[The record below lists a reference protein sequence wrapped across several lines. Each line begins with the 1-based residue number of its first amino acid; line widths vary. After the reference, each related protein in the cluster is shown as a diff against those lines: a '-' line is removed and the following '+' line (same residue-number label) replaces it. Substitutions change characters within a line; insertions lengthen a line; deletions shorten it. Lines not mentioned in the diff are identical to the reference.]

1 MKLGLESP
9 GSMIMHKDQNE
20 IRKAKSVQRDNP
32 GALALNSAMT
42 NNAPQIF
49 NEETVDLEKI
59 FLDEIK
65 ESGKKHEQ
73 DTAGGAIMKQSG
85 KESSLKIALNPL
97 IDRFDTTD
105 SAKKLTKQQDD
116 QSPRFMIDGG

>member
-1 MKLGLESP
+1 
-9 GSMIMHKDQNE
+9 
-20 IRKAKSVQRDNP
+20 
-32 GALALNSAMT
+32 MT

-73 DTAGGAIMKQSG
+73 DTAGGAIMK
-85 KESSLKIALNPL
+85 
-97 IDRFDTTD
+97 
-105 SAKKLTKQQDD
+105 
-116 QSPRFMIDGG
+116 